1 MPGAH
6 QKGEERMPDDRTIL
20 MEVDRF
26 MNLVRGFGWVKV
38 KEEIRDDDIYITC
51 RKMFEDQEVKKEGVM
66 P

>member
-1 MPGAH
+1 MPED
-6 QKGEERMPDDRTIL
+6 KVIL

-51 RKMFEDQEVKKEGVM
+51 RKMFEATAVGEKVVT

>member
-1 MPGAH
+1 
-6 QKGEERMPDDRTIL
+6 MPDDRTIL

-38 KEEIRDDDIYITC
+38 KEEIRDNDIYVTC
-51 RKMFEDQEVKKEGVM
+51 RKMFDDQEVKKEGVM

>member
-1 MPGAH
+1 MIED
-6 QKGEERMPDDRTIL
+6 KVIL

-51 RKMFEDQEVKKEGVM
+51 RKMFESKAVEEGAVT